1 MPDMKTVTIGYEG
14 WCSDGEDY
22 RTHIGL
28 HRTENGAHRSA
39 LAFVIEQLERWDR
52 DMLLKHGFGDLVAAM
67 PIYDAAKRSRAEAM
81 AMVTDM
87 AVFDNLVDVSEC
99 SVDISPVEIDADHFN
114 QVVRENEGH
123 LDDSTFIEILAKRK
137 AATS

>member
-1 MPDMKTVTIGYEG
+1 
-14 WCSDGEDY
+14 
-22 RTHIGL
+22 
-28 HRTENGAHRSA
+28 
-39 LAFVIEQLERWDR
+39 
-52 DMLLKHGFGDLVAAM
+52 MLVKHGFGDVDAVLPV
-67 PIYDAAKRSRAEAM
+67 YDAAKRTRAEAM

-87 AVFDNLVDVSEC
+87 TAFDNLVSVSEC
-99 SVDISPVEIDADHFN
+99 SVDISPVEIDVNHFN